1 VIRCVVT
8 PKGVISGLKA
18 ALVLA
23 QPVALYDSVENNVR
37 AAIADPVITG
47 ASA

>member
-1 VIRCVVT
+1 VVRFVVT
-8 PKGVISGLKA
+8 PKGVISGVKA

-23 QPVALYDSVENNVR
+23 QPVSVYDSVENNVR
-37 AAIADPVITG
+37 AAIADPVTTG